1 MRLKNVRRERFG
13 MGSSVDISELGGTQ
27 NCMAETGRRGPA
39 GILLARAGTL
49 FRLEMF
55 RPIRDELIGVGER
68 LGGLTGSRPARE
80 SAQVKPFDLLLAFP
94 RKLVHQPASQK
105 AGAFAD

>member
-27 NCMAETGRRGPA
+27 NCMAETGQRGPS
-39 GILLARAGTL
+39 GILPARTGAL

-55 RPIRDELIGVGER
+55 RPIRNEFIGVGER
-68 LGGLTGSRPARE
+68 LSGLAGSRPTRQ
-80 SAQVKPFDLLLAFP
+80 SAQIKPFDLLLALP
-94 RKLVHQPASQK
+94 GKLVHQPA
-105 AGAFAD
+105 